1 MVFEYNK
8 LKQRTRLLVDEALNA
23 VKAGFSDDEANLR
36 PLELTQ
42 LEQRILMS
50 ASPMAAVAEAVD
62 TTAPDVPVE
71 DEFAAA
77 VPVEQTDSDQTSVQ
91 QNDAVVQS
99 TVELVVIDPS
109 AENYEQLVA
118 DIQSQADRE
127 FEILILNPREDGIA
141 QITDALQKLRDVSAI
156 HLVSHGDEGEVLL
169 GASVLSQ
176 RTIGRYAAE
185 LVTWQQSMTADADL
199 LIYGCDLTASED
211 GIELTESLNALLGAD
226 IAASDDLTGH
236 ASLGGDWELE
246 TTVGTVESA
255 LAFTVN
261 VQQQWSGLLST
272 GGAAVDGLIVSTS
285 GAVNSP
291 SGAPGLD
298 SWDDSAALKFGGAS
312 LDLGSGTTAGSF
324 SQQFDLSNFVDD
336 GNADIDGLHYVSRDI
351 MLGGAGGIQLLAGD
365 ILFSTEGTE
374 DVNGGALRLR
384 TEDVGLFRPDTAGDL
399 TSGTVS
405 ILLEDLS
412 IKTGA
417 FLGPAVHGFTL
428 IEQTTTVGDVTL
440 QAGDFLYTNLNDFQ
454 ADDIMLFETATVGDG
469 NTSGTRSKLV
479 NGVDLGF
486 ATSAFLFGIE
496 LIETETTI
504 GGTTLSSGTILV
516 QSSGNQT
523 GIGSSNISSSAQDI
537 IALELVTTEI
547 GNGSSSGDAS
557 LFFRGS
563 DVGLDSGAESIDA
576 IALSLNHVPDL
587 DIGGPYTISEGQDLS
602 LDASGSSD
610 EDGDALTY
618 AWDLDNDG
626 IYGETN
632 EPVTLTSTVDW
643 ATLQSF
649 GIDDDGVYTIGLQVN
664 DGNGGIDTA
673 TATVTVNNSSP
684 VLSTT
689 GAATAG
695 NGDVYT
701 LNLSAS
707 DAGDDA
713 ITSWTINWG
722 DGTID
727 TITGNPSTATHT
739 YIGGTGHTYSILAS
753 ATDEDGTWFQNE
765 LIAPSYTGNTVS
777 RFAATTGDFVQKF
790 ATIQD
795 TSAPIAAVI
804 GPDGLLYISSE
815 HSNDVLRYNAETG
828 AFVDVFIAPATGGLA
843 EAQGIAF
850 GPDGHLYV
858 ADGIGSRI
866 KRYDGT
872 TGAFIDN
879 FTTTGSGGLLSP
891 YDLTFGPD
899 GNLYVN
905 SYVTGNVIRYN
916 GTTGALIDE
925 FVGPGTGG
933 LSSPEGMAFGPDG
946 NLYIASLDTDS
957 VLRFN
962 GTSGAFIDSF
972 VSAGSGGLAQPS
984 GLAFGPDGN
993 LYVANFAN
1001 GAIHRYNGSTGAYID
1016 DYVTAGEGGF
1026 VAPALITFLP
1036 EQQVRIVSAP
1046 VITSDG
1052 GGATATVS
1060 TLETSAAVTV
1070 VTANDPQ
1077 LPVSSLTYSL
1087 SGIDAARFTISSAGV
1102 LSFASPQD
1110 FETPTDANA
1119 DNRYEVIVEVS
1130 NGIGSDTQAITVT
1143 VSDVADDVT
1152 GELWFTTG
1160 GNGDATGLSWT
1171 RSEVVQFGDSPDLF
1185 DTATG
1190 VTSGTF
1196 SRLPGFDAPANIRA
1210 MHYVE
1215 SDLRFGSEPNHLD
1228 VVRGDLILVLD
1239 SATLNDTD
1247 GDPGND
1253 ISVGKDDIVVYRP
1266 DVVSDYSSGEY
1277 FLLLENGVRDP
1288 SNTSS
1293 SLDINAIA
1301 LVERDTVV
1309 GGTTLTA
1316 GTFLVAHKN
1325 PGHEDIGT
1333 FTVTGTGANSSSSV
1347 VQTLLSGGSLGNPGT
1362 KVQGLHLLQQDTEF
1376 NGTQMAAG
1384 TLLVQVENSGTL
1396 AGTVHDEYDVVA
1408 LTVAQTEQDS
1418 SPGSAATAVLL
1429 FDGSEVELGAGGES
1443 LMGFTVVS
1451 SSFPNPNSAP
1461 TVNVASDFTLNG
1473 INENQTDNGGTLV
1486 SELLESGGAGTV
1498 SDANG
1503 GAVGIAVTS
1512 VDDTNGTWEYST
1524 DDGASWTAFGAV
1536 TQNSAVVLG
1545 AGSQDRVRFVPDL
1558 NFAGSESFT
1567 FHAWDGS
1574 DGITSG
1580 TTGVNASVTG
1590 GDTAFSVNTGTATV
1604 PIVSVNVVLNFATV
1618 GDVADSGGAPG
1629 LNSWTNSE
1637 IIVLGDPNFAFEP
1650 GTSGTLFKTYDLN
1663 DYTGG
1668 TDISIEAIHEVSTNI
1683 TVGGVNGTVDLV
1695 EGDILFAA
1703 LNNSVTYTGLD
1714 AVDVTAGKQD
1724 IVRFRPSDQT
1734 FALVFDEIGTPFV
1747 NGFTLIEKDVA
1758 VGDTNLSR
1766 GDVLLNIGNNK
1777 DILLVDVV
1785 GAGVGNTVGTAST
1798 LISGDDIGM
1807 GGGAVNIAG
1816 IDLIEEDISPGGFTL
1831 RAGQIVATLDG
1842 DDTDVGD
1849 NNTTV
1854 LASDVFLLD
1863 VTTTSLG
1870 PSNTTA
1876 ATATVMLEGAD
1887 LNLETNAELLTA
1899 LSYTINFG
1907 VRNEPVL
1914 SFGGSPPLF
1923 TEGDSPVLIDA
1934 TATVTD
1940 VDSANFDGG
1949 ILRVELTGNGT
1960 LDDRISI
1967 RNQGTGANEIGLS
1980 GSDITFGG
1988 VLIGTFTGGDGTNPL
2003 VVSLNSSANEASVSV
2018 LLQNMTFSNVSSNPF
2033 TGDRTIRFSMTDGD
2047 GSSSQNYFKNV
2058 SVQGAATTTST
2069 IIVDTTADVDDG
2081 DTSSIAAL
2089 YADKGSDGKIS
2100 LREAILAA
2108 NATPNGGVPD
2118 RILFDIRDGLVG
2130 GAHTIYVTSALPDI
2144 DQQVIIDATTEGD
2157 YTGTPVIVLNGASA
2171 GTGAHGLKL
2180 VSGSDGTTIRG
2191 LAINQ
2196 FGWDGIR
2203 INGSG
2208 SHSIVGNYLGTDAG
2222 GVADLGNGRDGIF
2235 LSSSDGNTIGGSSN
2249 SDRNVIIGNGRDGIL
2264 LADSSSNVI
2273 QGNYVGLGADGVQNA
2288 GQDDDGIDLQGTSS
2302 ANIIGGSAT
2311 GEGNVI
2317 ISSSNNGLELGGT
2330 SSNNQI
2336 KGNLIG
2342 VTPGGA
2348 VLGNATD
2355 GIRLHTNSNSNT
2367 IGGTGAGEGN
2377 VIANNARAGI
2387 STSGN
2392 AADSSSDLAI
2402 VGNSIYG
2409 NVTLAYDSHLNGV
2422 STEDEM
2428 PILSAIQVDGS
2439 DLVVSGTINGDAGA
2453 TYQLAFYAN
2462 TGEDSTGYGEAERFL
2477 GTIDVT
2483 MDAGGAITSFNR
2495 TIAGAAANVGE
2506 FVTASARTS
2515 GKSTTEFSKNVLATA
2530 VNQAPTAAITPI
2542 LTIRDGA
2549 ELALDGAGSSDPDT
2563 DSLTYRW
2570 DLDNDSNFG
2579 ESDEPTAASSTVSWA
2594 TLQTFGITGPGSY
2607 TIGLEVDDG
2616 RGGTDTTTATLTIVP
2631 QLGAAASVVLSTAAD
2646 TNDGGVGGADSWT
2659 RGSVVEF
2666 GDPNLSL
2673 TPASTSGTFSTVFN
2687 IDDFADDGDVDIN
2700 GLHYVTA
2707 NITVGG
2713 SDSIDLQVG
2722 DVLFSTHA
2730 NESYNGGAVTS
2741 LDDDVLLFRP
2751 DTPGNYA
2758 SGTFSKVLSGL
2769 SSVTGFMDSA
2779 SAALDILAVTLV
2791 EKDTLIGDEIVHR
2804 GDFLY
2809 TRTEDGAGANDIYVF
2824 RTSGVGDGTTD
2835 GARELLI
2842 RGSDLGFNDRINGLE
2857 VVEEPITIGG
2867 QTLAAG
2873 ELLITTNEP
2882 QSGVGDTSVSLDDSD
2897 IVRLNVVETTLNAG
2911 TASGT
2916 VTAFLTG
2923 GDVGLDSSA
2932 EEINALSLAGFE
2944 INSAP
2949 TATIT
2954 GVGGIDE
2961 GGSLSLDATLSADP
2975 DGDSLNYE
2983 WDVAYDGTF
2992 TADFTTDTVDL
3003 TWSQLT
3009 ALGIDDD
3016 GTYDIALRVNDGTD
3030 NSELEVVTLTVTN
3043 ADPTIS
3049 VTGNSEVGS
3058 GQTYTLDLN
3067 YSDIGNDTVQ
3077 SWTVNWGDGTI
3088 DTYSGAQ
3095 TAVTHVY
3102 TNGGFTNNI
3111 TYSVTDDDG
3120 THDTSKLVATSNG
3133 NSQVYFN
3140 DGGAESTMGIVS
3152 GPIDVVLG
3160 PDGLLYVSNF
3170 GSNDIDRL
3178 DPVTGSFVDTFA
3190 ISNSGG
3196 LDSPSR
3202 MAFGPDGS
3210 LYITS
3215 HLTGEVLRYGNDG
3228 RFLGEFITGL
3238 SRPDGIAFDGNGSVY
3253 VSDRASGEIFKYDS
3267 ITGVQIGSGPFA
3279 TFGKGTFTDLNF
3291 GPNGNLFASNTTDNL
3306 IREFDSNGNAV
3317 GDFSG
3322 GPLTDVTSVAGF
3334 NWGPDGRL
3342 YVADFGGDRLAVYQ
3356 ADGTFVETFG
3366 TGLSNPVNL
3375 AFTSSLQVR
3384 VNDTP
3389 VAAGESFG
3397 VNEGGTLTTTGA
3409 GDWSSPGWKQR
3420 QQILLDN
3427 SASPD
3432 ALSNVAVLVKLHAS
3446 AADAVNI
3453 DYGSTRDGGEDL
3465 RFVDADGTLLKH
3477 EIETWD
3483 ESGYSYVWVNVPSV
3497 DASSA
3502 SDYIWMY
3509 YDQEL
3514 AADGHSQNEVW
3525 NSDYSAVYHL
3535 NGNSL
3540 ESTSNTNHG
3549 AIADVFVRSGIVGRA
3564 GEFNGSTS
3572 QINLGSD
3579 STVDD
3584 IFSGGGTISAW
3595 INPDGSGENGY
3606 GRILDKASGTFGG
3619 GGNADGWAFQVAEV
3633 SGGDGFLL
3641 FEHGFSGGKGEWRT
3655 PVGSITEGA
3664 WQQVVLTY
3672 DSDSASANPRVY
3684 INGVLQ
3690 TLTENKTPSGSARS
3704 DAALNLTLGNHS
3716 AATTRT
3722 FDGLIDEVRI
3732 ARGEI
3737 SADQI
3742 AAEYENVTGSFAS
3755 ASGTVETGPSG
3766 LLGNDADREG
3776 DSLSVSLV
3784 SGPTSA
3790 ASFSLNSDG
3799 SFDYVHDGSE
3809 TTDDSFTYTVN
3820 DGTTT
3825 SAPVT
3830 VSLTIT
3836 PQNDAPVVSAIGS
3849 QSSPE
3854 DATIGP
3860 LAFTVSDAET
3870 AGEAL
3875 TVTATSDNQAL
3886 IADSGIV
3893 LGGAGANRT
3902 ITLTPVANATGG
3914 PATITVNVS
3923 DGVTTTQMTFQVT
3936 LTATN
3941 DAPTITPIGGTT
3953 TPEDTAVGPIAF
3965 TVQDAESAAGA
3976 LTVSAFSSDQSLV
3989 RDADIVISGT
3999 GANRTISFVPVANAV
4014 GGPATITVRVS
4025 DGVESSSST
4034 FDVTVTSS
4042 NDPPEISA
4050 ISDVTVDEDTD
4061 AGPIRFTVSDVDS
4074 PVGDLTITATSS
4086 DQSLVTDS
4094 DITLL
4099 GNGTNRRIRLSPQ
4112 PNVSGTT
4119 TITLAVS
4126 DGGAQ
4131 TFQTFDVTF
4140 DAVDDAPTIGL
4151 IPDITT
4157 AEDTSSSTVSFVIGD
4172 IDSAA
4177 AAMSISAVSVNQSI
4191 VADGDIVL
4199 GGSGPNRTIRF
4210 TPAANAS
4217 GEVEIVVTLSDGTTS
4232 VDRVFKAVVTPV
4244 NDLPTISS
4252 IASQTID
4259 EDTPSASLPFTIG
4272 DVETSAGALTVTA
4285 TSDNQS
4291 IIADG
4296 DIVISGTGANRSV
4309 QFTPVKDAHGGPV
4322 RITLA
4327 VSDGTATTTEFFDVM
4342 VNAVNDRPQIDP
4354 IANVVT
4360 LEDTVTGTFA
4370 FGIGDAETDAGSLVV
4385 SAVSSD
4391 QSLVADSGIT
4401 LGGTEEDRTISI
4413 SPVANANGGPATIT
4427 VSVSDG
4433 VNVSTETF
4441 RIRVTPVNDAPAIS
4455 AIPNVTTPEDTAVG
4469 PYSFTI
4475 SDVENTAGTLIVTA
4489 TSDDQSLVR
4498 DSDIIL
4504 GGTGANRTISLT
4516 PAPNANGGPAT
4527 ITVRVFDGTTAT
4539 TETFEVTVNPIND
4552 APTVAT
4558 IPNVTIDEDTTA
4570 GPYTF
4575 VIGDVDDDEAALTV
4589 TATSSN
4595 QGLIADS
4602 GIVLSGAGASRTIT
4616 VTPLANVSGTAT
4628 ITVVVSDG
4636 RASVLSTFDV
4646 TVTSV
4651 NDAPEIEAIP
4661 DVTTAEDTPIGP
4673 YTFTIGDVETASAD
4687 LILTATSSD
4696 QDIVADSAITLGGT
4710 AGNRTISIS
4719 PSRNAFGTVTITLT
4733 VSDGATT
4740 TLQTFD
4746 LTVTA
4751 VNDAP
4756 VISAIAD
4763 MTIDEDA
4770 VTGPLA
4776 FTVRDIDDLNRTL
4789 TVTATSS
4796 NPDLIAD
4803 GDISFTGKGANR
4815 NLIFKPVK
4823 DQFGGPVTISLVVSD
4838 GESET
4843 TTDFVVNI
4851 RPINDAPEFAP
4862 GTKHRYFVDDDF
4874 TLELSDPVLLD
4885 GVTDVENDQV
4895 TVVLVTGPAHGE
4907 LTLKEDGSFAYV
4919 AEVGYQGIDFFEF
4932 SVTDGKANSRTQ
4944 RVSLIL
4950 PVTIPLPIATNAAG
4964 PTSLLESDTVSD
4976 SSEGEN
4982 SESVSEETEM
4992 PEEVAQPDPESLPV
5006 AVKPDDAGSMDD
5018 DELIAPPMVQDDEED
5033 APAIYNPVRVN
5044 DDNGSET
5051 VSSGGSI
5058 DVADADRVLANALS
5072 FEAMAAGNA
5081 ETLGVGIQTGDSV
5094 FFTSVNYESFSEVKG
5109 AVDQIEHLKET
5120 LDSQI
5125 DLSGVA
5131 VNTVAATG
5139 TAVVVSAV
5147 VTAIRTGVLALGFLT
5162 QLPIWTMFDPLMV
5175 MDGASGE
5182 EGDSLQEIV
5191 DRNAREA
5198 EKNKTQN
5205 NSKNG

>member
-1 MVFEYNK
+1 MVFEYDK

-23 VKAGFSDDEANLR
+23 VKAGFSDDDANLR

-62 TTAPDVPVE
+62 TAAPEVPVE
-71 DEFAAA
+71 DEFTGA

-91 QNDAVVQS
+91 QNDAALQS

-118 DIQSQADRE
+118 DIQSQTDRE
-127 FEILILNPREDGIA
+127 FEVLILNPREDGIA
-141 QITDALQKLRDVSAI
+141 QITDALQELRDVSAI

-211 GIELTESLNALLGAD
+211 GIELTDSLNTLLGAD

-261 VQQQWSGLLST
+261 IQQHWSGLLST
-272 GGAAVDGLIVSTS
+272 GGAAAVDGLIVSTS

-298 SWDDSAALKFGGAS
+298 AWDDGAALKFGGAS

-351 MLGGAGGIQLLAGD
+351 MIGGAGGIQLLAGD

-405 ILLEDLS
+405 MLLEDLS

-516 QSSGNQT
+516 QSSGNQS

-547 GNGSSSGDAS
+547 GNGSSSGEAS

-576 IALSLNHVPDL
+576 IALSLNHVPGL
-587 DIGGPYTISEGQDLS
+587 EIGGPYAISEGQDLS

-610 EDGDALTY
+610 DDGDTLTY

-649 GIDDDGVYTIGLQVN
+649 GIDDDGIYTIGLQVN

-689 GAATAG
+689 GVGSVETG
-695 NGDVYT
+695 STYT
-701 LNLSAS
+701 LNLSS
-707 DAGDDA
+707 TDAGNDT

-722 DGTID
+722 DGTIE
-727 TITGNPSTATHT
+727 TLAGNPSTATHT
-739 YIGGTGHTYSILAS
+739 YTQAGFTYNILVS
-753 ATDEDGTWFQNE
+753 ATDEDGTYLQNE
-765 LIAPSYTGNTVS
+765 LVTPSYPGDS
-777 RFAATTGDFVQKF
+777 IFRFAPT
-790 ATIQD
+790 
-795 TSAPIAAVI
+795 
-804 GPDGLLYISSE
+804 
-815 HSNDVLRYNAETG
+815 TG
-828 AFVDVFIAPATGGLA
+828 AFVDEFATA
-843 EAQGIAF
+843 DGIDGPVDAII

-858 ADGIGSRI
+858 ASYTSNNVLRYNAQTGALIDTFVAAGSGGMVNAEGLAFGPDGNLYVADYGHNTV
-866 KRYDGT
+866 KRFGGT

-879 FTTTGSGGLLSP
+879 FVAADAGGLDQP
-891 YDLTFGPD
+891 YDLAFGPDGNLYVSSYNQSNVLRYDGNTGVFIDEFVTAGLGGLDTPESMTFGPD
-899 GNLYVN
+899 GNLYVVSRN
-905 SYVTGNVIRYN
+905 SDSVIRYN
-916 GTTGALIDE
+916 GTTGALID
-925 FVGPGTGG
+925 
-933 LSSPEGMAFGPDG
+933 
-946 NLYIASLDTDS
+946 
-957 VLRFN
+957 
-962 GTSGAFIDSF
+962 SF
-972 VSAGSGGLAQPS
+972 VSAGSGGLDRPN
-984 GLAFGPDGN
+984 GLHFGPDGN
-993 LYVANFAN
+993 LYV
-1001 GAIHRYNGSTGAYID
+1001 S
-1016 DYVTAGEGGF
+1016 
-1026 VAPALITFLP
+1026 
-1036 EQQVRIVSAP
+1036 
-1046 VITSDG
+1046 G
-1052 GGATATVS
+1052 GGNN
-1060 TLETSAAVTV
+1060 AV
-1070 VTANDPQ
+1070 
-1077 LPVSSLTYSL
+1077 L
-1087 SGIDAARFTISSAGV
+1087 
-1102 LSFASPQD
+1102 
-1110 FETPTDANA
+1110 
-1119 DNRYEVIVEVS
+1119 RY
-1130 NGIGSDTQAITVT
+1130 
-1143 VSDVADDVT
+1143 
-1152 GELWFTTG
+1152 
-1160 GNGDATGLSWT
+1160 
-1171 RSEVVQFGDSPDLF
+1171 
-1185 DTATG
+1185 
-1190 VTSGTF
+1190 
-1196 SRLPGFDAPANIRA
+1196 
-1210 MHYVE
+1210 
-1215 SDLRFGSEPNHLD
+1215 
-1228 VVRGDLILVLD
+1228 
-1239 SATLNDTD
+1239 D
-1247 GDPGND
+1247 G
-1253 ISVGKDDIVVYRP
+1253 
-1266 DVVSDYSSGEY
+1266 
-1277 FLLLENGVRDP
+1277 
-1288 SNTSS
+1288 
-1293 SLDINAIA
+1293 
-1301 LVERDTVV
+1301 
-1309 GGTTLTA
+1309 
-1316 GTFLVAHKN
+1316 
-1325 PGHEDIGT
+1325 
-1333 FTVTGTGANSSSSV
+1333 GTGAFI
-1347 VQTLLSGGSLGNPGT
+1347 
-1362 KVQGLHLLQQDTEF
+1362 DT
-1376 NGTQMAAG
+1376 
-1384 TLLVQVENSGTL
+1384 
-1396 AGTVHDEYDVVA
+1396 YVA
-1408 LTVAQTEQDS
+1408 
-1418 SPGSAATAVLL
+1418 P
-1429 FDGSEVELGAGGES
+1429 GAGGLTGPAS
-1443 LMGFTVVS
+1443 IAFVPGHQVNVTDA
-1451 SSFPNPNSAP
+1451 NSAP
-1461 TVNVASDFTLNG
+1461 TLHVATDFTIDGVNENETDSQGTRVSVLLNSVTVAASDADG
-1473 INENQTDNGGTLV
+1473 D
-1486 SELLESGGAGTV
+1486 S
-1498 SDANG
+1498 
-1503 GAVGIAVTS
+1503 VGIAVTS

-1536 TQNSAVVLG
+1536 AQNSAVVLG

-1567 FHAWDGS
+1567 FRAWDGS
-1574 DGITSG
+1574 DGNTSG
-1580 TTGVNASVTG
+1580 STGVNASVTG
-1590 GDTAFSVNTGTATV
+1590 GDSAFSVNTGTATA

-1703 LNNSVTYTGLD
+1703 PNNSVTYTGLD

-1747 NGFTLIEKDVA
+1747 NGFTLVEKDVA
-1758 VGDTNLSR
+1758 VGDTNLNR
-1766 GDVLLNIGNNK
+1766 GDVLLSLGNNK

-1785 GAGVGNTVGTAST
+1785 GAGAGNAVGTSSV
-1798 LISGDDIGM
+1798 LIAGDDIGM

-1816 IDLIEEDISPGGFTL
+1816 IDLIEEDINPGGFAL

-1842 DDTDVGD
+1842 DDSDVGD
-1849 NNTTV
+1849 NNITV
-1854 LASDVFLLD
+1854 LASDIFLLD

-1870 PSNTTA
+1870 PTSTTA
-1876 ATATVMLEGAD
+1876 ATATVMMEGAD
-1887 LNLETNAELLTA
+1887 LNLDSNAELLTA

-1914 SFGGSPPLF
+1914 SFGGANPLF
-1923 TEGDSPVLIDA
+1923 TEGDSPVLIDS

-1940 VDSANFDGG
+1940 VDSGDFAGG

-1960 LDDRISI
+1960 ADDRIAI
-1967 RNQGTGANEIGLS
+1967 RNQGTAGNQVGVDGASLTYEGVQIGMFS
-1980 GSDITFGG
+1980 
-1988 VLIGTFTGGDGTNPL
+1988 GGDGTNPL
-2003 VVSLNSSANEASVSV
+2003 VISLTSDANEESVSA
-2018 LLQNMTFSNVSSNPF
+2018 LLQNVTFSNVSSNPF

-2047 GSSSQNYFKNV
+2047 GSESDNYFKNV
-2058 SVQGAATTTST
+2058 SVQGVNQAATAVTGNYSITEGSSLTLDATGSSDPEGDPLTYQWDLNYDGTAFAADVTGESPTVTWSTLFDSGIRSGDYTIALRASDGSLTSPLTIATLTVNPLSATSVTQSTTTIVADGIIDSAWSDVSPIAATHVVNNITDSTDLSASWRSTWDANNIYFLVEVTDDDLQNDSGASWFHDDNVELYIDADNSRRGAYDSNDFHFGFRVNDPSTVHQTINSVQNTSGVQFQILNNANGYIAEVSVPWTLLGVTPSIGAELGIEVQVTDDDGGGNREGELAWNDDTDQAYQNTALFGKVELVGTTTST
-2069 IIVDTTADVDDG
+2069 IIVDTTSDVDDG

-2089 YADKGSDGKIS
+2089 YADKGGDGEIS

-2108 NATPNGGVPD
+2108 NATDNGVTPD
-2118 RILFDIRDGLVG
+2118 RILFEIADPLTS
-2130 GAHTIYVTSALPDI
+2130 GAHTINLTSALPDI
-2144 DQQVIIDATTEGD
+2144 DQQVIIDGTTEGD
-2157 YTGTPVIVLNGASA
+2157 FAGSPIIVLDGSAA
-2171 GTGAHGLKL
+2171 GTGSHGIRLIA
-2180 VSGSDGTTIRG
+2180 GSDGSTIRG

-2196 FGWDGIR
+2196 FDQDGIR
-2203 INGSG
+2203 INASDN
-2208 SHSIVGNYLGTDAG
+2208 HTIVGNYLGTDAG
-2222 GVADLGNGRDGIF
+2222 GVTDLGNGRDGIF
-2235 LSSSDGNTIGGSSN
+2235 LSDSNGNTIGTSSAL
-2249 SDRNVIIGNGRDGIL
+2249 DRNVIIGNVRDGIRL
-2264 LADSSSNVI
+2264 SNSDSNVI
-2273 QGNYVGLGADGVQNA
+2273 RGNYVGLAADGVQNA
-2288 GQDDDGIDLQGTSS
+2288 GHDDDGIHLSGTSS
-2302 ANIIGGSAT
+2302 ANIVGGA
-2311 GEGNVI
+2311 GLEDGNVI
-2317 ISSSNNGLELGGT
+2317 VSNSNNGIEFGAT
-2330 SSNNQI
+2330 ATNNLVH
-2336 KGNLIG
+2336 GNFIG
-2342 VTPGGA
+2342 LTRAGA
-2348 VLGNATD
+2348 ALGNSTA
-2355 GIRLHTNSNSNT
+2355 GIRLHTDSVSNT
-2367 IGGTGAGEGN
+2367 IGGINSGEGN
-2377 VIANNARAGI
+2377 QIANNSGYGV

-2392 AADSSSDLAI
+2392 AALPSANIQI
-2402 VGNSIYG
+2402 VGNAIFANG
-2409 NVTLAYDSHLNGV
+2409 GLGIDTGQDGVT
-2422 STEDEM
+2422 TQTEM
-2428 PILSAIQVDGS
+2428 PEITSAEVDGT
-2439 DLVVSGTINGDAGA
+2439 DLTVSGTVTGTAGA
-2453 TYQLAFYAN
+2453 TYQLAFYASASEDP
-2462 TGEDSTGYGEAERFL
+2462 TGHGEAERFL

-2483 MDAGGAITSFNR
+2483 IDGGGGATSFR
-2495 TIAGAAANVGE
+2495 QTLTGAAVSIGE
-2506 FVTASARTS
+2506 FVTSTSRTS
-2515 GKSTTEFSKNVLATA
+2515 GSSTTEFAANVQA
-2530 VNQAPTAAITPI
+2530 VAINVVPTAQITPLLSLREGQDLLI
-2542 LTIRDGA
+2542 DGS
-2549 ELALDGAGSSDPDT
+2549 GSTDANGDPL
-2563 DSLTYRW
+2563 SFLW
-2570 DLDNDSNFG
+2570 DLDNDSSFG
-2579 ESDEPTAASSTVSWA
+2579 QTNEPTTATATVTWA
-2594 TLQTFGITGPGSY
+2594 TLQTFGITGPGAY
-2607 TIGLEVDDG
+2607 TIGLQVDDG
-2616 RGGTDTTTATLTIVP
+2616 RGGIGTTSTTLTVVP
-2631 QLGAAASVVLSTAAD
+2631 PLGTSASLVISTADD
-2646 TNDGGVGGADSWT
+2646 TPTGGTAGSDSWT
-2659 RGSVVEF
+2659 RGTVVEL
-2666 GDPNLSL
+2666 GNPNLSL
-2673 TPASTSGTFSTVFN
+2673 TPTTTSGSFSSVFN
-2687 IDDFADDGDVDIN
+2687 IDDFVGDGDIDIN
-2700 GLHYVTA
+2700 ALHYVTS
-2707 NITVGG
+2707 NITIG
-2713 SDSIDLQVG
+2713 STNSIDLRVG
-2722 DVLFSTHA
+2722 DILFSSNNDET
-2730 NESYNGGAVTS
+2730 YDGGAITAEDS
-2741 LDDDVLLFRP
+2741 DVMMFRP
-2751 DTPGNYA
+2751 DTPGDYS
-2758 SGTFSKVLSGL
+2758 SGTFQKVLSGL
-2769 SSVTGFMDSA
+2769 DVLAGITDVK
-2779 SAALDILAVTLV
+2779 ALTLV
-2791 EKDTLIGDEIVHR
+2791 EKDTLIGDELVSR
-2804 GDFLY
+2804 GDLLFTGSSSTSPATNIY
-2809 TRTEDGAGANDIYVF
+2809 IFRTGDVGPGTTAGAV
-2824 RTSGVGDGTTD
+2824 
-2835 GARELLI
+2835 ELLI
-2842 RGSDLGFNDRINGLE
+2842 RGTDLGIDAGTNINGLE
-2857 VVEEPITIGG
+2857 LIEETITIGG
-2867 QTLAAG
+2867 QVLAEG
-2873 ELLITTNEP
+2873 ELLLSTNSA
-2882 QSGVGDTSVSLDDSD
+2882 QTGIGSTSLSFVDQDV
-2897 IVRLNVVETTLNAG
+2897 IRLSVAATTLNVGAATG
-2911 TASGT
+2911 TA
-2916 VTAFLTG
+2916 TAFLTG
-2923 GDVGLDSSA
+2923 AAVGLDSGA
-2932 EEINALSLAGFE
+2932 EEVNAFSLAGFAM
-2944 INSAP
+2944 NSAP
-2949 TATIT
+2949 TASVATVATIT
-2954 GVGGIDE
+2954 E
-2961 GGSLSLDATLSADP
+2961 GDTLSLDGTGSTDP
-2975 DGDSLNYE
+2975 DGESLNYE
-2983 WDVAYDGTF
+2983 WDIAYDGTF
-2992 TADFTTDTVDL
+2992 TANFTTDTVDL
-3003 TWSQLT
+3003 TWSQLS

-3016 GTYDIALRVNDGTD
+3016 GTYDIALRVNDGTG
-3030 NSELEVVTLTVTN
+3030 NSELEVVTLTVAN

-3049 VTGNSEVGS
+3049 VTGNSDVGS
-3058 GQTYTLDLN
+3058 GQTYTLNLN
-3067 YSDIGNDTVQ
+3067 YSDVGNDSVQ

-3088 DTYSGAQ
+3088 DTYTGAQ

-3120 THDTSKLVATSNG
+3120 KHDTSKLVATSNG
-3133 NSQVYFN
+3133 NSRVYFN
-3140 DGGAESTMGIVS
+3140 ESGAESTVGIAS

-3210 LYITS
+3210 LYVTS
-3215 HLTGEVLRYGNDG
+3215 HVSGEVLRFGNDG

-3238 SRPDGIAFDGNGSVY
+3238 SRPDGIAFDGDGSVY
-3253 VSDRASGEIFKYDS
+3253 VSDRTSGEIFKYDS
-3267 ITGVQIGSGPFA
+3267 ITGVQIGTGPFA
-3279 TFGKGTFTDLNF
+3279 TLGKGTFTDLNF

-3322 GPLTDVTSVAGF
+3322 GPLTDITAAAGF

-3342 YVADFGGDRLAVYQ
+3342 YVADFGGSRLAVYQ

-3366 TGLSNPVNL
+3366 TGLLNPVNL
-3375 AFTSSLQVR
+3375 TFTSSLQVK

-3389 VAAGESFG
+3389 VAVGESFD
-3397 VNEGGTLTTTGA
+3397 VNEGGTLNETGVA
-3409 GDWSSPGWKQR
+3409 DWSSPGWKLR
-3420 QQILLDN
+3420 QQILIDN

-3432 ALSNVAVLVKLHAS
+3432 ALTNMPVLVKLHAS
-3446 AADAVNI
+3446 ATDATNI
-3453 DYGSTRDGGEDL
+3453 DYGNTRDGGEDL

-3477 EIETWD
+3477 EVELWD

-3502 SDYIWMY
+3502 SDFIWMY

-3540 ESTSNTNHG
+3540 ESTSNSNHG
-3549 AIADVFVRSGIVGRA
+3549 AIADVFVGSGIVGRA
-3564 GEFNGSTS
+3564 GEFNGTTS
-3572 QINLGSD
+3572 QIDLGSD

-3584 IFSGGGTISAW
+3584 IFAGGGTISAW

-3606 GRILDKASGTFGG
+3606 GRILDKASGTFSG
-3619 GGNADGWAFQVAEV
+3619 GGNADGWAFQVADV
-3633 SGGDGFLL
+3633 TGGNGFLL

-3655 PVGSITEGA
+3655 PTGSITQGA
-3664 WQQVVLTY
+3664 WQHVVLTY
-3672 DSDSASANPRVY
+3672 DSDSASANPNVY

-3716 AATTRT
+3716 TATSRT

-3732 ARGEI
+3732 AQTEI

-3742 AAEYENVTGSFAS
+3742 AAEYENITGSFAS
-3755 ASGTVETGPSG
+3755 ASGTVETGPNG
-3766 LLGNDADREG
+3766 LLANDSDREG
-3776 DSLSVSLV
+3776 DPLSVSLV
-3784 SGPTSA
+3784 SGPANA

-3799 SFDYVHDGSE
+3799 SFNYVHDGSE
-3809 TTDDSFTYTVN
+3809 TTGDSFTYTVN

-3830 VSLTIT
+3830 VNLTIT

-3860 LAFTVSDAET
+3860 LAFTVSDAES
-3870 AGEAL
+3870 AGETL
-3875 TVTATSDNQAL
+3875 TVTATSDNQTL

-3893 LGGAGANRT
+3893 LGGSGSNRT

-3941 DAPTITPIGGTT
+3941 DAPTITPIGDTT

-3965 TVQDAESAAGA
+3965 TVQDAETATGL

-3989 RDADIVISGT
+3989 KDADIVISGT

-4025 DGVESSSST
+4025 DGVETSSST
-4034 FDVTVTSS
+4034 FDVTVTPS

-4050 ISDVTVDEDTD
+4050 ISDVTVDEDTEV
-4061 AGPIRFTVSDVDS
+4061 GPVRFTVSDVDN
-4074 PVGDLTITATSS
+4074 PAGDLTVTATSS
-4086 DQSLVTDS
+4086 DQSLVADS

-4099 GNGTNRRIRLSPQ
+4099 GTGTDRRIRLSPQ
-4112 PNVSGTT
+4112 ANVSGTT

-4126 DGGAQ
+4126 DGGVP
-4131 TFQTFDVTF
+4131 TLQTFDVTF

-4151 IPDITT
+4151 IPDVTT
-4157 AEDTSSSTVSFVIGD
+4157 AEDTTSSTVSFVVGD

-4199 GGSGPNRTIRF
+4199 GGIGPNRTISF

-4217 GEVEIVVTLSDGTTS
+4217 GEVELVVTLSDGTTS
-4232 VDRVFKAVVTPV
+4232 VDRVFKAIVTPV
-4244 NDLPTISS
+4244 NDLPAISS
-4252 IASQTID
+4252 IANQTID
-4259 EDTPSASLPFTIG
+4259 EDTPSASLPFSIG
-4272 DVETSAGALTVTA
+4272 DVETSAGALIVTA
-4285 TSDNQS
+4285 TSNNQS

-4296 DIVISGTGANRSV
+4296 DIVISGTGASRSV

-4342 VNAVNDRPQIDP
+4342 VNPVNDRPQIDA

-4360 LEDTVTGTFA
+4360 LEDTVTGTFT
-4370 FGIGDAETDAGSLVV
+4370 FGISDAESNAGSLVV

-4391 QSLVADSGIT
+4391 QSLVADSGIA
-4401 LGGTEEDRTISI
+4401 LGGTEANRTISI
-4413 SPVANANGGPATIT
+4413 SPVANAHGGPATIT

-4441 RIRVTPVNDAPAIS
+4441 RIRVTPVNDAPGIS
-4455 AIPNVTTPEDTAVG
+4455 TISNVTTTEDTAVG
-4469 PYSFTI
+4469 PYRFTI

-4489 TSDDQSLVR
+4489 TSDDQSVVR

-4539 TETFEVTVNPIND
+4539 TETFEVTVTPAND
-4552 APTVAT
+4552 PPTVAT

-4575 VIGDVDDDEAALTV
+4575 AIGDVDDDAAALTV
-4589 TATSSN
+4589 MATSSN
-4595 QGLIADS
+4595 QGLIADA
-4602 GIVLSGAGASRTIT
+4602 GIVLGGVGANRTIT
-4616 VTPLANVSGTAT
+4616 VTPLANASGTAT

-4636 RASVLSTFDV
+4636 RESVLSTFEV
-4646 TVTSV
+4646 TVTPV
-4651 NDAPEIEAIP
+4651 NDAPEIAAIP
-4661 DVTTAEDTPIGP
+4661 NATTAEDTPIGP
-4673 YTFTIGDVETASAD
+4673 YTFSIGDVETAVAD
-4687 LILTATSSD
+4687 LVLTATSSD

-4719 PSRNAFGTVTITLT
+4719 PGRNAFGTVTITLT

-4763 MTIDEDA
+4763 LTIDEDA

-4796 NPDLIAD
+4796 NQDLIAD
-4803 GDISFTGKGANR
+4803 GDISFTGTGTNR

-4838 GESET
+4838 GEFDRS
-4843 TTDFVVNI
+4843 TDFVVNV
-4851 RPINDAPEFAP
+4851 RPVNDAPEFSP
-4862 GTKHRYFVDDDF
+4862 GTKHNYFVEDDF

-4885 GVTDVENDQV
+4885 GVTDAENDQV
-4895 TVVLVTGPAHGE
+4895 SVVLVTGPTYGE
-4907 LTLKEDGSFAYV
+4907 LTLKEDGSFTYI

-4932 SVTDGKANSRTQ
+4932 SVTDGKANSRTE

-4950 PVTIPLPIATNAAG
+4950 PVTVPLPIATNAAG
-4964 PTSLLESDTVSD
+4964 PISLPENNTVSESSGSD
-4976 SSEGEN
+4976 S
-4982 SESVSEETEM
+4982 SESVSEETEVS
-4992 PEEVAQPDPESLPV
+4992 EELAEPTPESLPI
-5006 AVKPDDAGSMDD
+5006 AAKPEDASST
-5018 DELIAPPMVQDDEED
+5018 DDEELIPPPVVHD
-5033 APAIYNPVRVN
+5033 DEEEAAAIYNPVRVS
-5044 DDNGSET
+5044 DDSGSDS
-5051 VSSGGSI
+5051 VSSAGSI
-5058 DVADADRVLANALS
+5058 DLADADRVLANALS
-5072 FEAMAAGNA
+5072 FDAMAAGNA

-5198 EKNKTQN
+5198 EKNKAQDH
-5205 NSKNG
+5205 SKDG